1 MAQSTF
7 WRLLVMFWCFSL
19 MRTVGEYGLKT
30 TYKSEHTLHYVYK
43 NSNLCWLCVRVAVFR
58 MSIETYFLK
67 NTVLVVFFFFPFTE
81 AAVLNKLRNFRP
93 CFSRGVFE
101 CRFVIPPS
109 PWINSSKRE
118 GWYLL
123 LFWHHF
129 SILCIPTL
137 ASPWVMLWLRE
148 TEAQAINT
156 WLITQ
161 WNSSEYFILF
171 CTAVFLVPAGLN
183 YWQKY
188 LPVVHSS
195 EEMYPNLIFLWW
207 HNS

>member
-1 MAQSTF
+1 MFIKTLIFVDCVSGLQCLGCRLKLISWKIQF
-7 WRLLVMFWCFSL
+7 WWC
-19 MRTVGEYGLKT
+19 
-30 TYKSEHTLHYVYK
+30 
-43 NSNLCWLCVRVAVFR
+43 
-58 MSIETYFLK
+58 
-67 NTVLVVFFFFPFTE
+67 FFFFFSPFTE

-118 GWYLL
+118 GGYWL

-129 SILCIPTL
+129 SILCIPAL